1 MKVGGGEK
9 CEKNF
14 KMWCSRFIL
23 KNNLKN
29 QNQNYFFSSLNV
41 VRLGHID
48 PHLYLSSSRFV
59 VRLGNSRWSSKLF
72 F

>member
-1 MKVGGGEK
+1 MKNEEWGEQFWAVTMKDGGGEK

-29 QNQNYFFSSLNV
+29 QNQNYFFFFFECCETGSYRPSL
-41 VRLGHID
+41 I
-48 PHLYLSSSRFV
+48 FE
-59 VRLGNSRWSSKLF
+59 
-72 F
+72 